1 LEKTLKIVLD
11 AVGGDFSPQ
20 SVIAGMVDALEEH
33 DIQVA
38 LVGPEDLV
46 RDELKKY
53 SYDQD
58 RVEIVHAPDVV
69 TMHDSATIT
78 LRKKKLSSTS
88 VGIQLLKKDGYD
100 AFVSA
105 GNTGAVVA
113 ASTVHL
119 GMIEGVERPAIG
131 LVIPTLKGWSFLID
145 VGANTE
151 AKPKHLL
158 QTAQL
163 ASVYVREVLGVDKPG
178 VGLLNIGEEEHK
190 GSGFAK
196 ETYKLLDEGVSNFI
210 GNVEANEVFTGKA
223 DCLVC
228 DGYVGNIVLKV
239 SEGLAESAG
248 KLLKREILKSPMA
261 MVGAWI
267 MKSRMKHIR
276 KLVDYAEVGGAPL
289 LGVDGLVMICHGRSS
304 PKAIKSAIR
313 VTVNETRHHILDKM
327 RREVTSDGV

>member
-1 LEKTLKIVLD
+1 MKIVLD

-20 SVIAGMVDALEEH
+20 SVIAGMVDALGAY
-33 DIQVA
+33 DIKIA
-38 LVGPEDLV
+38 LVGPQDLIHQ
-46 RDELKKY
+46 ELQKY
-53 SYDQD
+53 SYPQD

-69 TMHDSATIT
+69 TMHDPATIT
-78 LRKKKLSSTS
+78 LRKKKQSSIS
-88 VGIQLLKKDGYD
+88 VGVQLLKQSGYD

-119 GMIEGVERPAIG
+119 GMLEGVERPAIG
-131 LVIPTLKGWSFLID
+131 LVIPTLKGWSFLLD

-158 QTAQL
+158 QSAQL
-163 ASVYVREVLGVDKPG
+163 ASVYVREVLGVAQPKI
-178 VGLLNIGEEEHK
+178 GLLNIGEEEHK

-196 ETYKLLDEGVSNFI
+196 ETYKLMDEGVRNFI
-210 GNVEANEVFTGKA
+210 GNLEANEVFTGKA
-223 DCLVC
+223 DCVVC

-239 SEGLAESAG
+239 SEGFAESAG
-248 KLLKREILKSPMA
+248 KLLKREIMKSPVA
-261 MVGAWI
+261 MLGAWI
-267 MKSRMKHIR
+267 MKSRLMHIR

-313 VTVNETRHHILDKM
+313 VTVNEINHNILEKM
-327 RREVTSDGV
+327 RREVN